1 MRQKPSRLVLA
12 AALVLCIGCSPEPEN
27 LTELELN
34 NNTENNMASDHSRDA
49 PRDHFGADVL
59 SRYCSD
65 CHIAPKAQ
73 TKTASEWPVII
84 QRMQTY
90 RSRQAMPILNDAEIN
105 EITTYLIKHSSI
117 EPSWN

>member
-1 MRQKPSRLVLA
+1 MRQKPSRLILA
-12 AALVLCIGCSPEPEN
+12 ATLVLCVACSPEAEN
-27 LTELELN
+27 LTAPAAQ
-34 NNTENNMASDHSRDA
+34 NNTANNMASDHSKDA

-90 RSRQAMPILNDAEIN
+90 RSRQAMPVLNDAQIN
-105 EITTYLIKHSSI
+105 EITTYLTKHSG
-117 EPSWN
+117 NQ

>member
-1 MRQKPSRLVLA
+1 MRQKPSRLILV
-12 AALVLCIGCSPEPEN
+12 AALVLCVGCSPEPEN
-27 LTELELN
+27 LTVSASK
-34 NNTENNMASDHSRDA
+34 NNTANNMASDHSKDA

-90 RSRQAMPILNDAEIN
+90 RSRQAMPVLNDAQIN
-105 EITTYLIKHSSI
+105 EITTYLTKHSG
-117 EPSWN
+117 NQ